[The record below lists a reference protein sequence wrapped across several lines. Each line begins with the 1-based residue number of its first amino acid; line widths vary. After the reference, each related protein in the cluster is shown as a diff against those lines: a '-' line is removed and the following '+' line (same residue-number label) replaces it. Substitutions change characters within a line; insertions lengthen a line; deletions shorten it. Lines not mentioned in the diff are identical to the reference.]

1 MKKLKL
7 YLDTSVISH
16 LKQDDAPEKM
26 ADTLQLWEE
35 IKAGLYDVVISDVT
49 LDEINDCPE
58 PKRTLLYDF
67 LSIIDFE
74 LIEVDPTTQDIAIKF
89 VQNNILTTKSLDDCR
104 HIACAIV
111 NECDIIIS
119 WNFKHIVNYRTM
131 KGVKLISAITGY
143 KEVMIQTPTILISK
157 EE

>member
-16 LKQDDAPEKM
+16 LKQDDVPDKM

-35 IKAGLYDVVISDVT
+35 IKAGLYEVVISDVVF
-49 LDEINDCPE
+49 DEINQCSE
-58 PKRTLLYDF
+58 PKRSILYDY
-67 LSIIDFE
+67 IAMIDFE
-74 LIEVDPTTQDIAIKF
+74 YIEIDDVIQDIANKF
-89 VQNNILTTKSLDDCR
+89 IQNNVLTTKSLDDCR
-104 HIACAIV
+104 HIACALV

-131 KGVKLISAITGY
+131 SGVKLISAITGY
-143 KEVMIQTPTILISK
+143 KEVMIQTPTILISR